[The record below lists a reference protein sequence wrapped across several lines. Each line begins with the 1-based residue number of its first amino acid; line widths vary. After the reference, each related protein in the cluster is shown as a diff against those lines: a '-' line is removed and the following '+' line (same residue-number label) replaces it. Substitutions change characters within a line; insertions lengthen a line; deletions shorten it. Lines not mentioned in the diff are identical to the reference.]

1 MYIMLNIIILSLH
14 RSQTKPSKQLIV
26 NLATFPYP
34 DPSKVKGNPGFVSR
48 LAELARLEAVTIRSE
63 QAKARLMSRPTS
75 ARSLKS
81 SASSTASSKSNYQ
94 STRRTN
100 VNSGRFPSTMKRMN
114 SSPAM
119 GGGYV
124 SRGGTQSGS
133 SVLKKQYSLSDIQ
146 NRTRKVYNNNGNLG
160 SVEEHASKPG
170 PSLERED
177 DSKEKLG
184 ATANCT
190 GDTAHEPEDDISSA
204 SRGTLSTADD
214 YGDAGNGMEVHRS
227 CSPPIIF
234 VRVPKC
240 TWSVGGES
248 STSVESLP
256 TATTNEE
263 THVEQSEAF
272 RKTSDSLSVS
282 HDTSKARVNSFSSS
296 SSVNS
301 SQDSASNVD
310 NRASSCKAVVED
322 DLKVTSDLGLSIDS
336 LHLSQEESAEQTVAE
351 VAVVTK
357 GQSSNNTGP
366 DVDACAK
373 SSDESVATAN
383 EFTTDAIT
391 VAPGYIV
398 DNATEEVG
406 GTSAEGNAVKRTRRK
421 NGKRSAKHLNGSV
434 TAQVVVSASS
444 TNNKQLRNTHKTVKR
459 SSKKK

>member
-1 MYIMLNIIILSLH
+1 
-14 RSQTKPSKQLIV
+14 
-26 NLATFPYP
+26 
-34 DPSKVKGNPGFVSR
+34 
-48 LAELARLEAVTIRSE
+48 
-63 QAKARLMSRPTS
+63 
-75 ARSLKS
+75 
-81 SASSTASSKSNYQ
+81 
-94 STRRTN
+94 
-100 VNSGRFPSTMKRMN
+100 MKRMN

-133 SVLKKQYSLSDIQ
+133 NVLKKQYSLSDIQ
-146 NRTRKVYNNNGNLG
+146 NRARKVYTNNGNLG
-160 SVEEHASKPG
+160 SVEENASKPG
-170 PSLERED
+170 PSLEREE

-184 ATANCT
+184 ATANCS
-190 GDTAHEPEDDISSA
+190 GDTADEPEDDISSA

-214 YGDAGNGMEVHRS
+214 CGDASNGMEVHRS

-256 TATTNEE
+256 TTTMNEE
-263 THVEQSEAF
+263 NHVEQSEAF
-272 RKTSDSLSVS
+272 RKTSDSLSVG

-301 SQDSASNVD
+301 SQDYSAGNVD
-310 NRASSCKAVVED
+310 NGASSCKAVVED

-336 LHLSQEESAEQTVAE
+336 LHLSQEESAEQM
-351 VAVVTK
+351 VAVVAMVTK

-383 EFTTDAIT
+383 ELTTGAIT
-391 VAPGYIV
+391 VAPGDIV
-398 DNATEEVG
+398 DNAVEEEVG

-444 TNNKQLRNTHKTVKR
+444 TNNKPVRNTHKTVKR